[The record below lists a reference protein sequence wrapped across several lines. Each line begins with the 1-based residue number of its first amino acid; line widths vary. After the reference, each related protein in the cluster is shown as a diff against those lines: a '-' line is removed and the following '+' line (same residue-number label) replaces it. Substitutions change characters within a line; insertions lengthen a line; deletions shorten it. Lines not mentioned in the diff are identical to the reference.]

1 MSAIAIKSKVA
12 GIVNKV
18 SDSKLYKAVEKGAV
32 TASAFL
38 MTTGAAAMTTF
49 AAEVDN
55 TLQNSLSVDESAVLN
70 YTQPFMSPAIKIL
83 CVVGGIKLG
92 MSFLKRAFH

>member
-1 MSAIAIKSKVA
+1 MNANSIKAKAACLVD
-12 GIVNKV
+12 KV
-18 SDSKLYKAVEKGAV
+18 SGSKLYKAVEKGAV

-38 MTTGAAAMTTF
+38 MTTGVAAMTTF
-49 AAEVDN
+49 AAEIDN
-55 TLQNSLSVDESAVLN
+55 TLQNSLAVDETAVLN

>member
-1 MSAIAIKSKVA
+1 MNEIKAKVMSVANKVTNSKVYK
-12 GIVNKV
+12 GI
-18 SDSKLYKAVEKGAV
+18 EKGLVVGSAALVTVAGSAV
-32 TASAFL
+32 S
-38 MTTGAAAMTTF
+38 TF
-49 AAEVDN
+49 AAELDN
-55 TLQNSLSVDESAVLN
+55 TLQNSLAVDEASVLN

>member
-1 MSAIAIKSKVA
+1 MNAIAIKSRVA
-12 GIVNKV
+12 GVADRISN
-18 SDSKLYKAVEKGAV
+18 SKTYKAVEKCAV
-32 TASAFL
+32 TASVFL
-38 MTTGAAAMTTF
+38 MTAGVAAMNTF
-49 AAEVDN
+49 AAEFDN
-55 TLQNSLSVDESAVLN
+55 TLQNSLAVDEAAVLN

>member
-1 MSAIAIKSKVA
+1 MNAIKAKVISVADKVTNSKFYKGFEKGLVVGSATLMTVAGSAI
-12 GIVNKV
+12 
-18 SDSKLYKAVEKGAV
+18 
-32 TASAFL
+32 SAY
-38 MTTGAAAMTTF
+38 

-55 TLQNSLSVDESAVLN
+55 TLQNSLAVDEASVLN